1 MLTRIFMCALD
12 AFALVILFA
21 FFFAL
26 WLALP

>member
-1 MLTRIFMCALD
+1 MMRFFMRFIDALS
-12 AFALVILFA
+12 LVILFA